1 MTVANLLFL
10 ILFFS
15 TATAYAGNSNLN
27 IANVSEGRQIL
38 LNMNK
43 AMKTLNYQG
52 TVVFLRNGKLETMK
66 YFHAARKGAEQER
79 LLSLNSPLREI
90 IRDANQVSCHFKTTQ
105 QIIVDYRPFERSFLL
120 DIPKNIDELSVA
132 YSFDLVGEEN
142 IAMQPAHVIAIQ
154 PKDNLRYIRKIW
166 IEKKHFLPLKVV
178 IYDFAGLPLEQV
190 QFTELQVVDSLP
202 FVNVKLAD
210 KKSFIEKEKIDL
222 SARAG
227 QSNSSAQAAFVVNEL
242 PHGFQEIFFTRS
254 PVHNSDQLVDH
265 MVLSD
270 GFSSVSVYMENKNA
284 TMQSGLQSIGAVNSF
299 SRTIGDFEL
308 TVMGEVPA
316 TTVKLIAESI
326 KLRDRGVAG
335 EIR

>member
-1 MTVANLLFL
+1 VGNLLFL
-10 ILFFS
+10 VLFFS
-15 TATAYAGNSNLN
+15 TTVFAGNNNLN
-27 IANVSEGRQIL
+27 IVNVSEGRQAL
-38 LNMNK
+38 LNMSK

-66 YFHAARKGAEQER
+66 YFHAAKNDTEQER

-120 DIPKNIDELSVA
+120 DIPKNINELKDA

-142 IAMQPAHVIAIQ
+142 IAMQPAYVIAIQ
-154 PKDNLRYIRKIW
+154 PQDNFRYNRKIW
-166 IEKKHFLPLKVV
+166 VDKKYFLPLKVV
-178 IYDFAGLPLEQV
+178 IYDFSGLPLEQV
-190 QFTELQVVDSLP
+190 LFTELQVVDSLP
-202 FVNVKLAD
+202 FVNVKLPD
-210 KKSFIEKEKIDL
+210 KVPSIKKENVDL
-222 SARAG
+222 LA
-227 QSNSSAQAAFVVNEL
+227 QSTQSESSNQASFVVNEL

-299 SRTIGDFEL
+299 SRTIDDFEL

-316 TTVKLIAESI
+316 TTVKFIAEGI
-326 KLRDRGVAG
+326 KLRNHGVAG
-335 EIR
+335 ATIR